1 MIGTIIKNRG
11 GAWGEKEIDLLIR
24 LAIRRGWPLKD
35 VRVKQRLS
43 EVATNIAEIKGAD
56 LGRVVDLE
64 TDKIEHIDRIKQK
77 LSIIGKMLSKEE

>member
-1 MIGTIIKNRG
+1 M
-11 GAWGEKEIDLLIR
+11 
-24 LAIRRGWPLKD
+24 
-35 VRVKQRLS
+35 KQRLS